1 MSNKNAIVIIWEGK
15 EIPDQLT
22 TEICHMFF
30 DNKIT
35 YPEMLTCRVYD
46 AKGISD
52 TIIRDITVTEEKT
65 TFSDESDEEAV
76 KNAIVFI
83 GERFEASLADT
94 KNSWVF
100 AFELKN
106 AVCNARR
113 SIGFNIMSAE
123 HNANKALLNAVE
135 VIATKDVKIST
146 NFAKKYHI
154 TQVVVDI
161 IKNVY
166 QTVF

>member
-1 MSNKNAIVIIWEGK
+1 MSNKNAIVIVWEGK

-22 TEICHMFF
+22 TEICRMLF

-52 TIIRDITVTEEKT
+52 AIIRDITVTEEKT
-65 TFSDESDEEAV
+65 TFSDESAEEAV
-76 KNAIVFI
+76 KKAIVFI

-100 AFELKN
+100 AFELRN
-106 AVCNARR
+106 AVCDARR
-113 SIGFNIMSAE
+113 NIGFNILSGE
-123 HNANKALLNAVE
+123 HSANKALLNAVE
-135 VIATKDVKIST
+135 IIATKDAMISAS
-146 NFAKKYHI
+146 FAKKYHI

-166 QTVF
+166 ESVF